1 VFSRDEPAWLGD
13 RAIVPSPST
22 EIAAMTRVVIGW
34 RCLPALALLLC
45 TLILVPGCQSTPV
58 QPSEPAVAAAAPVPK
73 TITEILEAAP
83 PSDWRPIDPER
94 LLILE
99 LAVGPVMIELAPG
112 FAPRHVDNIATLV
125 RSGYFDSSAIIRVHD
140 NYVVQWADPG
150 REDPARRRPLGAAAA
165 TLEPE
170 FDRSA
175 SASGGFVALADGDA
189 YAAEVGFVDGFPVA
203 REDGR
208 EWLVHCYGMVGAGRD
223 NAPDSGNGAELYAV
237 IGHAPRNLDR
247 NVTLVGRVVRGIE
260 HFSGLPRGPAPMG
273 FLDDPARHV
282 AIKRVRLASAIPAAE
297 RPQLEAL
304 RVESASFEALVE
316 ARRNRR
322 DAWYLRPAGRI
333 DLCNVPLPV
342 RAVAAPTT
350 AP

>member
-1 VFSRDEPAWLGD
+1 VVA
-13 RAIVPSPST
+13 VPRT
-22 EIAAMTRVVIGW
+22 TAEV
-34 RCLPALALLLC
+34 LD
-45 TLILVPGCQSTPV
+45 
-58 QPSEPAVAAAAPVPK
+58 AAP
-73 TITEILEAAP
+73 A
-83 PSDWRPIDPER
+83 SDWRPIAPER
-94 LLILE
+94 LLVLE
-99 LAVGPVMIELAPG
+99 LRDGLVMIELAPG
-112 FAPRHVDNIATLV
+112 FAPRHVDNILSLV
-125 RSGYFDSSAIIRVHD
+125 RSGYFDGSAIIRVHD
-140 NYVVQWADPG
+140 NYVVQWADPW

-170 FDRSA
+170 FDRPV
-175 SASGGFVALADGDA
+175 SGPEGFVALPDGDA
-189 YAAEVGFVDGFPVA
+189 YATEVGFIEGFPVA
-203 REDGR
+203 REAGR

-260 HFSGLPRGPAPMG
+260 HFSGLPRGAPPMG
-273 FLDDPARHV
+273 FLENPERFV
-282 AIKRVRLASAIPAAE
+282 PIQSVRLASEIPAPE

-322 DAWYLRPAGRI
+322 DAWYLKPAGRI

-342 RAVAAPTT
+342 RPVAAPGA

>member
-1 VFSRDEPAWLGD
+1 
-13 RAIVPSPST
+13 
-22 EIAAMTRVVIGW
+22 MTRVVNGW
-34 RCLPALALLLC
+34 RCPSALALLLC
-45 TLILVPGCQSTPV
+45 TLTLVPGCQSTPA
-58 QPSEPAVAAAAPVPK
+58 QPVEPAVAAAAPAPR
-73 TITEILEAAP
+73 TMAEILETAP
-83 PSDWRPIDPER
+83 PEDWRPIDPER

-99 LAVGPVMIELAPG
+99 LAAGPVMIELAPG

-125 RSGYFDSSAIIRVHD
+125 RAGYFDSSAIIRVHD

-175 SASGGFVALADGDA
+175 SGLSGFVALPDGDA
-189 YAAEVGFVDGFPVA
+189 YAPEVGFADGFPVA
-203 REDGR
+203 RDGNR
-208 EWLVHCYGMVGAGRD
+208 AWLVHCYGMVGAGRD

-273 FLDDPARHV
+273 FLDEPARHV
-282 AIKRVRLASAIPAAE
+282 VIKRIRLAGEIPAAE
-297 RPQLEAL
+297 RSQLEAL
-304 RVESASFEALVE
+304 RIESASFEALVE

-342 RAVAAPTT
+342 RPVAAPST